1 VTAPNHIIGG
11 FTITGVF
18 ASIGGI
24 NILQDYRL
32 LPVILIGCLLPDIDH
47 TKSLIGRL
55 FLPISRPLNRKYGHR
70 TITHSLVAII
80 GLTALISAFQGAF
93 FPDMKVAQVFCLAY
107 GSHLLLDMVTVQGI
121 PLFYPF
127 KKNSCVLPGNPQMRI
142 RTNSIRHETI
152 AMCLFVVSAVF
163 MKPLFADGF
172 WTSYNRLFGTLQH
185 IVSEYHK
192 SEDLMKVTFTIQHGS
207 ETEEYLGLCVAVS
220 SSDLTIIKRNKQF
233 ESFPKDGQ
241 MIKDIYPEHTKY
253 LYSFEQGSYHDV
265 TIDSVHRLFKTG
277 KFTRFEIQGSRPFL
291 YSEQGIN
298 NQKSVLKLDYPN
310 KLILEEI
317 NDKKTIR
324 YSHNPQITSKVE
336 EIERIKVRDK
346 GDKNQYTQK
355 LQEYQDTKNQIE
367 TETDEIKKELL
378 MIRFAKMKAPTPP
391 KENTDKIKRLQ
402 SDIRQLQQ
410 SDDENYRTAVEA
422 AKQAPLTFSGA
433 YERLLINGKDI

>member
-1 VTAPNHIIGG
+1 
-11 FTITGVF
+11 
-18 ASIGGI
+18 
-24 NILQDYRL
+24 
-32 LPVILIGCLLPDIDH
+32 
-47 TKSLIGRL
+47 
-55 FLPISRPLNRKYGHR
+55 
-70 TITHSLVAII
+70 
-80 GLTALISAFQGAF
+80 
-93 FPDMKVAQVFCLAY
+93 
-107 GSHLLLDMVTVQGI
+107 VTVQGI

-253 LYSFEQGSYHDV
+253 LYSFEQGSYYDV

-277 KFTRFEIQGSRPFL
+277 KFTSFEIQGSRPFL
-291 YSEQGIN
+291 YAEQGIK

-310 KLILEEI
+310 QLIIAEI
-317 NDKKTIR
+317 KDEKTIS
-324 YSHNPQITSKVE
+324 YSRNPQITSKLE
-336 EIERIKVRDK
+336 EIGRIKARDK
-346 GDKNQYTQK
+346 ADIKQYQQK
-355 LQEYQDTKNQIE
+355 LQEYQATKQE
-367 TETDEIKKELL
+367 MESATDEIKKELL

-410 SDDENYRTAVEA
+410 SDDENYRTAVDA